1 MVFTLNF
8 LNILKILIAIVYQI
22 IFLQFFGAGLETDV
36 YLIVLGVIQYLAIL
50 LVSTIADIY
59 VPFYSQLKNEDS
71 DRADQLVGSV
81 LIFFTLL
88 MSSVCVLLYFFSFS
102 AVKIFSLGFTEE
114 KALLAA
120 QMMEIWSVALFF
132 NVMYN
137 IVNQI
142 LVANLYLKIHYQLS
156 LITPIAN
163 FIALIFFSATWGI
176 YALVYSFLLGT
187 VVNFVIIYLYFMRCS
202 RFQWKNPFYNSDL
215 RQLFRQSLPF
225 YVGKYIY
232 HSETL
237 IVSNL
242 LSFFPTGHITLFHY
256 AQRLFKYIASV
267 SNSPTLSVLYAK
279 ASQMIAE
286 DKRRELGNLLAITLK
301 TNMVLFVLL
310 TMGNVWIFKPLY
322 SLAFGEKVSTQ
333 QLDVLYYLFI
343 ILVPYNVVWAI
354 QLPFAKITFALKKGS
369 NFLFIS
375 LWYICIF
382 AISICIFMPTLG
394 VYGLPLAM
402 FVSQIFSAKSY
413 MKITYEYLQSG
424 KMLKYT
430 TSVLYLFIYII
441 GQKLLTLW
449 GASLFTTACFLVL
462 CCLFMLRH
470 ILDAGNYLL
479 TKTVN

>member
-8 LNILKILIAIVYQI
+8 LNILKILIAIIYQI
-22 IFLQFFGAGLETDV
+22 IFLQFFGASLETDV
-36 YLIVLGVIQYLAIL
+36 YLIVLGIIQYLGIL
-50 LVSTIADIY
+50 LISTIADIY
-59 VPFYSQLKNEDS
+59 VPFYSQLKNEDEE
-71 DRADQLVGSV
+71 RAAQLIGSV
-81 LIFFTLL
+81 LIFFTIL
-88 MSSVCVLLYFFSFS
+88 MSGVCILLYFFSFP
-102 AVKIFSLGFTEE
+102 AVKIFSLGFKEQ
-114 KALLAA
+114 KAQLAA
-120 QMMEIWSVALFF
+120 QMMQIWSVALFF

-137 IVNQI
+137 ILHQI
-142 LVANLYLKIHYQLS
+142 LVANLYIKIHYQLS
-156 LITPIAN
+156 LIIPVTN
-163 FIALIFFSATWGI
+163 FVALIFFTKTWGI

-187 VVNFVIIYLYFMRCS
+187 IVNFVIIYFYFVRCS
-202 RFQWKNPFYNSDL
+202 HFRWKNPLYNNDL
-215 RQLFRQSLPF
+215 WQLFRQSIPF
-225 YVGKYIY
+225 YIGKYIY

-279 ASQMIAE
+279 ASQFIAQ
-286 DKRRELGNLLAITLK
+286 DKRRELRDLLAITLK

-343 ILVPYNVVWAI
+343 ILIPYNVVWAI

-382 AISICIFMPTLG
+382 TISIAIFVPFLG
-394 VYGLPLAM
+394 IYGLPLSM
-402 FVSQIFSAKSY
+402 FISQMFNANAY
-413 MKITYEYLQSG
+413 MRITHKYLQSG

-430 TSVLYLFIYII
+430 ASSLYLFIYII
-441 GQKLLTLW
+441 GQKLLMFW
-449 GASLFTTACFLVL
+449 GASLFTTACFLAI

-470 ILDAGNYLL
+470 ILDAYNYLL